1 LGGGCP
7 AVVVGAPKQP
17 AGHPTLG
24 GFDVIR
30 NFLRAA
36 LLGTALIGAAAT
48 AVQAAETVVWW
59 DFLGGGDGVRMK
71 KLIED
76 FNSEHNGS
84 IAIQATTLDWG
95 TPFYTKVQ
103 TSSAVGEGPDV
114 MTYHASRI
122 PLAVSQNVLSE
133 ITADD
138 LKTMG
143 LSADSF
149 ASATWDAAHVDGK
162 EYAVPFDQHPIVLYY
177 NKDKLAAAGLIG
189 ADGLPTGLNGIDNFK
204 AALKKLQEGG
214 SKWGISTVT
223 ADGSF
228 SFRTIYSMLCQQGGD
243 IGTDGNWFPGDSSAK
258 LANAVQVISDW
269 VKDGYN
275 PSYTDYPSTVALFTS
290 GDAPLMI
297 NGVWE
302 VPTMVDLEKQ
312 GKLFNWGAVEL
323 PVWFDHACT
332 YADSHTFAIP
342 NNVGKPATPEKH
354 AAVLEV
360 IKWMEAHAL
369 FWATA
374 GHIPANKAVTES
386 AEYKAMQPQ
395 ATYAPLTANMVF
407 DPKSKN
413 AGVASPLFD
422 AAGNAFTAAIN
433 GEVDAATA
441 VADMKA
447 TLDAL
452 K

>member
-1 LGGGCP
+1 M
-7 AVVVGAPKQP
+7 
-17 AGHPTLG
+17 
-24 GFDVIR
+24 IR
-30 NFLRAA
+30 SIFRTALASTA
-36 LLGTALIGAAAT
+36 LLVAT
-48 AVQAAETVVWW
+48 AAMAQETVVWW

-76 FNSEHNGS
+76 FNAEHAGK
-84 IAIQATTLDWG
+84 IEIQATTLDWG
-95 TPFYTKVQ
+95 VPFYTKVQ
-103 TSSAVGEGPDV
+103 TSAAVGEGPDL

-122 PLAVSQNVLSE
+122 PLAVSQGTLSE
-133 ITADD
+133 ITQADWD
-138 LKTMG
+138 AMG
-143 LSADSF
+143 IGQSTF
-149 ASATWDAAHVDGK
+149 APATWDAVNVDGK
-162 EYAVPFDQHPIVLYY
+162 QYAVPFDTHPIVLYY

-189 ADGLPTGLNGIDNFK
+189 ADGLPTGLNGLDNFR

-228 SFRTIYSMLCQQGGD
+228 AFRTIYSLLCQQDGTIGSDGAWLEGD
-243 IGTDGNWFPGDSSAK
+243 NQQK
-258 LANAVQVISDW
+258 LANAVQVIADW
-269 VKDGYN
+269 VADGTN
-275 PSYTDYPSTVALFTS
+275 PSYTDYGATVALFTS
-290 GDAPLMI
+290 GEAAMMI

-312 GKLFNWGAVEL
+312 GKLFNWGAIEL
-323 PVWFDHACT
+323 PVLFNHACT
-332 YADSHTFAIP
+332 YEDSHSFAIP
-342 NNVGKPATPEKH
+342 NNQGKPQTPEKH

-360 IKWMEAHAL
+360 IKWMSGHSL

-374 GHIPANKAVTES
+374 GHIPANSAVTET

-395 ATYAPLTANMVF
+395 ATYAVLTANGVF
-407 DPKSKN
+407 DPKSKF

-441 VADMKA
+441 VQEMKD
-447 TLDAL
+447 TLNAL
-452 K
+452 Q

>member
-1 LGGGCP
+1 LLTSALVTVAVGG
-7 AVVVGAPKQP
+7 
-17 AGHPTLG
+17 
-24 GFDVIR
+24 
-30 NFLRAA
+30 A
-36 LLGTALIGAAAT
+36 LAKD
-48 AVQAAETVVWW
+48 TVVWW

-76 FNSEHNGS
+76 FNAEHKDT
-84 IAIQATTLDWG
+84 IEIQATTLDWG
-95 TPFYTKVQ
+95 TPFYSKVQ
-103 TSSAVGEGPDV
+103 TSTAVGEGPDI

-122 PLAVSQNVLSE
+122 PLGVSQNVLSE

-138 LKTMG
+138 MKAMG
-143 LSADSF
+143 LSQDSF
-149 ASATWDAAHVDGK
+149 AAATWDAVHVDGK
-162 EYAVPFDQHPIVLYY
+162 QYAVPFDQHPIVLYY

-189 ADGLPTGLNGIDNFK
+189 ADGLPTGLNGLDNFD
-204 AALKKLQEGG
+204 AALKKLKDGG

-228 SFRTIYSMLCQQGGD
+228 AFRTIYSLLCQQNGEIGG
-243 IGTDGNWFPGDSSAK
+243 DGNWFPGDSKEK
-258 LANAVQVISDW
+258 LAKAVQVIADW
-269 VKDGYN
+269 VKDGLN
-275 PSYTDYPSTVALFTS
+275 PSNTDYPSTVALFTS

-312 GKLFNWGAVEL
+312 GKLFNWGAIEL
-323 PVWFDHACT
+323 PVLFDHACT
-332 YADSHTFAIP
+332 YADSHTLAIP
-342 NNVGKPATPEKH
+342 NNAGKTVDPAKH
-354 AAVLEV
+354 ADVLEI
-360 IKWMEAHAL
+360 IKWMEGHAL

-395 ATYAPLTANMVF
+395 ATYAPVTANLVF
-407 DPKSKN
+407 DPKSKF

-422 AAGNAFTAAIN
+422 AAGNSFTPAIN
-433 GEVDAATA
+433 GEISAEDAANEVTE
-441 VADMKA
+441 
-447 TLDAL
+447 TLNAL